1 MFSAHYVRIQRFCVW
16 RGGSL
21 AVFFPFFL
29 KTEKHKSYNI
39 LPLSLYFHFHDEML
53 IGFLE
58 YTQV

>member
-21 AVFFPFFL
+21 VVFFLFFL

-53 IGFLE
+53 IGFLD